1 MMSVT
6 LAILRILAEGGAFAA
21 LGALA
26 TLVGAAIVAKSEPLP
41 DGPGAGRPADLVL
54 IVLAGLVGVV
64 AAVTGHDSAAQLF
77 VAGVTVYA
85 VVGAIYCDVARG
97 IVPDFFTLLPLGLL
111 VLLALAQGHPA
122 LLLAALLPAIPF
134 AVAALFSRGRGMGWG
149 DVKLAAL
156 GGAVLGLQVAVLA
169 FFAACLT
176 AVLVALWRR
185 GFRQPVAFAP
195 YLAGSI
201 VVGLVLG
208 GGR

>member
-26 TLVGAAIVAKSEPLP
+26 TLVGAAIVAKIEPLP

-77 VAGVTVYA
+77 VAG
-85 VVGAIYCDVARG
+85 VGAIYCDVARG

>member
-26 TLVGAAIVAKSEPLP
+26 TLVGAAIVAKIEPLP

-97 IVPDFFTLLPLGLL
+97 IVPDFFTLLPL
-111 VLLALAQGHPA
+111 GHPA